1 MDRKKNQYGADII
14 AVLLQKIAVNC
25 GQDLPPL
32 HLTETGDPGQHE
44 WLLRRKAFLDRRRN
58 LYFGMMR
65 AVVKMSNRVL
75 TEFPCFIECLQIF

>member
-58 LYFGMMR
+58 CTWHDESGGENVKPCAYGFPLLY
-65 AVVKMSNRVL
+65 
-75 TEFPCFIECLQIF
+75 